1 VRGFDIT
8 GGLRLRGRTIKLAV
22 RTLCVRVFA
31 VRTLCVRVFAVRTLC
46 VRGLAVCTLCVLG
59 LAAPAAA
66 QGYDI
71 EEQRVYPGSGE
82 AVLRVI
88 STADLDVFEPF
99 LLRFQE
105 AHPEVGIDYI
115 TASSAELNRAIRGGA
130 VFDLALSSAMDLQ
143 FTLTNDGFA
152 QSYRSAVTDSL
163 PDWARWRDQLFAFT
177 AEPAVIVVNRS
188 AFDGLPLPRTRA
200 ELVTLLRDNPE
211 RFAGRLGTYDLRES
225 GLGYLFATQEARSSD
240 AYWRLTEV
248 MGRLDARLYCC
259 SAQMIDDVASGDLAL
274 AYNVLGSYAEQR
286 LGREDGLAI
295 WVLEDFANVM
305 LRTVLIPATAVEVGA
320 AGLMLDALL
329 REGLGEGAEPVLPPL
344 QTRGEADAS
353 PFGPIRL
360 GPALMVYLDR
370 LNRESFLAAWDAAME
385 Q

>member
-1 VRGFDIT
+1 MCVVDFARNVRN
-8 GGLRLRGRTIKLAV
+8 RAV
-22 RTLCVRVFA
+22 APFLPICFLVCMLCGQ
-31 VRTLCVRVFAVRTLC
+31 
-46 VRGLAVCTLCVLG
+46 GLAVG
-59 LAAPAAA
+59 MAAA
-66 QGYDI
+66 QGFEI
-71 EEQRVYPGSGE
+71 EEQRLYPGTGE

-99 LLRFQE
+99 LLRFQ
-105 AHPEVGIDYI
+105 AANPGLGIDYV

-130 VFDLALSSAMDLQ
+130 SFDLALSSAMDLQ
-143 FTLTNDGFA
+143 FTLTNDGLA

-177 AEPAVIVVNRS
+177 AEPAVLVINEA
-188 AFDGLPLPRTRA
+188 AFEGLPLPRTRA
-200 ELVTLLRDNPE
+200 ELVMLLRDNPD
-211 RFAGRLGTYDLRES
+211 RFSGRLGTYDLRQS

-259 SAQMIDDVASGDLAL
+259 SSQMIDDVASGELAL
-274 AYNVLGSYAEQR
+274 AYNVLGSYAAQR
-286 LGREDGLAI
+286 LGRDEGVAI
-295 WVLEDFANVM
+295 LVLEDFANVM
-305 LRTVLIPATAVEVGA
+305 LRTALIPATAEEVGG

-329 REGLGEGAEPVLPPL
+329 HEGLGEGAQPVLPPL
-344 QTRGEADAS
+344 QAGGVARGEADNS

-370 LNRESFLAAWDAAME
+370 LNRESFLAAWGEAME